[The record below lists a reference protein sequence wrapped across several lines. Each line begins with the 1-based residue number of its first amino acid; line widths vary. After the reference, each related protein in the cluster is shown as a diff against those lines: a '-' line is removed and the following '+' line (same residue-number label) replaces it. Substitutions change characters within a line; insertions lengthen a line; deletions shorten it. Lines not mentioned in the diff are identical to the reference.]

1 MTSAPTSTMPGAAW
15 LGKGQ
20 RSPRECLGMVVG
32 LWFPGRS
39 DTHSGFMSH
48 DWIVGVDGS
57 PDSCTALNWAV
68 AMASDI
74 GGAVTPL
81 TVWRVPLPIS
91 LGARHR
97 VLEVDRLG
105 LEAEAAML
113 ASATVDGVD
122 DPAEV
127 VVETRVVEGHPAPVL
142 LAETNPESGVV
153 VGRRGVSNLKH
164 RLLGSV
170 SQYLATH
177 AHGPVVV
184 VPASWVTTPCRRIV
198 VGFDGS
204 DHAAAALRWA
214 LEVAPPDAQVTALIA
229 IDLVPW
235 LRPELVEERYADLLD
250 EARQRLLAAVDDVD
264 VAGRAERTVV
274 LHGARQA
281 LASAGADAD
290 LIVVGP
296 RGIGG
301 VARTILGSVTTWLL
315 HDAPCPVAIV
325 PSQ

>member
-1 MTSAPTSTMPGAAW
+1 MD
-15 LGKGQ
+15 
-20 RSPRECLGMVVG
+20 VG
-32 LWFPGRS
+32 LWLRGPPETNNGV
-39 DTHSGFMSH
+39 MSH

-57 PDSCTALNWAV
+57 PDSRAALSWAV

-81 TVWRVPLPIS
+81 TVWRVPLSIS

-105 LEAEAAML
+105 LEAEAATL
-113 ASATVDGVD
+113 ASATVDDVD
-122 DPAEV
+122 DPTDV
-127 VVETRVVEGHPAPVL
+127 VGAPRVVEGHPARVL
-142 LAETNPESGVV
+142 LAESNPESGVV
-153 VGRRGVSNLKH
+153 VGRRGVSDLKH

-184 VPASWVTTPCRRIV
+184 VPASWATAPCRRIV

-204 DHAAAALRWA
+204 DHAAAALRWT
-214 LEVAPPDAQVTALIA
+214 LDVAPPEAEVIALIA

-235 LRPELVEERYADLLD
+235 LGPELVEERYGDLLD
-250 EARQRLLAAVDDVD
+250 EARQRLLAAVDEVD
-264 VAGRAERTVV
+264 AAGRAERNVV

-301 VARTILGSVTTWLL
+301 VARSILGSVTTWLL
-315 HDAPCPVAIV
+315 HDAPCPVVIV

>member
-1 MTSAPTSTMPGAAW
+1 
-15 LGKGQ
+15 
-20 RSPRECLGMVVG
+20 MVVG
-32 LWFPGRS
+32 LCCPS
-39 DTHSGFMSH
+39 CPEAHDDVMDH

-57 PDSCTALNWAV
+57 PDGCTALNWAV

-105 LEAEAAML
+105 IEAEAATM

-122 DPAEV
+122 DPAAV
-127 VVETRVVEGHPAPVL
+127 VVEPRVLEGHPAPVL
-142 LAETNPESGVV
+142 LGESNPASCVV
-153 VGRRGVSNLKH
+153 VGRRGVSDLKH

-184 VPASWVTTPCRRIV
+184 IPACWTRTPCRRIV

-204 DHAAAALRWA
+204 AHAAAALRWA
-214 LEVAPPDAQVTALIA
+214 LDVAPPDAQITALIA

-235 LRPELVEERYADLLD
+235 LRPESVEERYADILD

-264 VAGRAERTVV
+264 PTRRAERSVV

-281 LASAGADAD
+281 LAAAGADAD

-301 VARTILGSVTTWLL
+301 VARTVLGSVTTWLL
-315 HDAPCPVAIV
+315 HEAPCPVAIV

>member
-1 MTSAPTSTMPGAAW
+1 MSMSW
-15 LGKGQ
+15 D
-20 RSPRECLGMVVG
+20 
-32 LWFPGRS
+32 GRWTLVS
-39 DTHSGFMSH
+39 DVCPADTRIMSH
-48 DWIVGVDGS
+48 EWIVGVDGS
-57 PDSCTALNWAV
+57 PDGCIALGWAV
-68 AMASDI
+68 EMANEV

-81 TVWRVPLPIS
+81 TAWRLPLPVA

-105 LEAEAAML
+105 HEAEAATL
-113 ASATVDGVD
+113 AASSADSID
-122 DPAEV
+122 DPGGV
-127 VVETRVVEGHPAPVL
+127 VMEPRVVEGHPASVL
-142 LAETNPESGVV
+142 LAESNAESCVV
-153 VGRRGVSNLKH
+153 VGRRGVSDLKH

-177 AHGPVVV
+177 ADGPVVV
-184 VPASWVTTPCRRIV
+184 VPASWVATPCRRIV

-214 LEVAPPDAQVTALIA
+214 LDVAPSDAEVIALIA

-235 LRPELVEERYADLLD
+235 LRPELVEERYGDILE
-250 EARQRLLAAVDDVD
+250 EARERLVAAVDDVD
-264 VAGRAERTVV
+264 GDGRAERRVV

-281 LASAGADAD
+281 LAAAGADAD

-301 VARTILGSVTTWLL
+301 VARTILGSVSTWLL
-315 HDAPCPVAIV
+315 HDAPCPVAVV

>member
-1 MTSAPTSTMPGAAW
+1 
-15 LGKGQ
+15 
-20 RSPRECLGMVVG
+20 
-32 LWFPGRS
+32 
-39 DTHSGFMSH
+39 MSS

-57 PDSCTALNWAV
+57 PDGCTALNWAV
-68 AMASDI
+68 AIANEV
-74 GGAVTPL
+74 GGQVTPL
-81 TVWRVPLPIS
+81 TVWRVPLPMS
-91 LGARHR
+91 LGANRR

-105 LEAEAAML
+105 LEAEATTL
-113 ASATVDGVD
+113 AYTTVEQVADLHGIVGE
-122 DPAEV
+122 P
-127 VVETRVVEGHPAPVL
+127 RVVEGHPAPVL
-142 LAETNPESGVV
+142 LAASGVESCVV
-153 VGRRGVSNLKH
+153 VGRRGVSDLKY

-170 SQYLATH
+170 SQYVATH

-184 VPASWVTTPCRRIV
+184 VPANWTTAPCRRIV

-214 LEVAPPDAQVTALIA
+214 LATAPSEAEVIALIA

-235 LRPELVEERYADLLD
+235 LRPELVEERYGDILD
-250 EARQRLLAAVDDVD
+250 EARQRLLSAVDDVD
-264 VAGRAERTVV
+264 PAGRAVRRVE

-281 LASAGADAD
+281 LAAAGADAD

-301 VARTILGSVTTWLL
+301 VARSILGSVTTWLL

-325 PSQ
+325 PSSSSIESTG